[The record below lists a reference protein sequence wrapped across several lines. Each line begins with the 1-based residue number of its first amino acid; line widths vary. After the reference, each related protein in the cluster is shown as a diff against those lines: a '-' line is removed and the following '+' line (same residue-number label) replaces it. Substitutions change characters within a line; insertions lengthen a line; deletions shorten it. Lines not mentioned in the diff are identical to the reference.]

1 MRFPPIRF
9 VALLVAGAVV
19 AAACADDPDIDTI
32 LDNAGSSETV
42 EEIPDVDPPV
52 APELPDTTEGN
63 RQGIPAAAAPDPD
76 PTPLPTDG
84 DFRIG
89 TLDNGLTYLLRT
101 NATPGGSLDL
111 RLVVDAGSLQQP
123 SGLDGSAHFLE
134 HMMFNGTEAFPGN
147 ELTTQLQRLGISFG
161 ADVNAYTSYD
171 ETVFLLGAPTFD
183 PSAVEI
189 AFDVL
194 AEWASR
200 ATLAPADVA
209 AEVGVVRDEL
219 RQARES
225 VDGIVFTRFD
235 EIYTAGTPYEGHLV
249 IGEADLVEAT
259 EADTLRAFYDDWY
272 RPDNMAVVVV
282 GDLPLDDL
290 EAAVRDRFSDLTART
305 SSPPTRQTVSVP
317 LDPTPVVEVI
327 VQPDNAADYL
337 SLDIPLPVWDTG
349 TVGGE
354 RMTLI
359 ENAVALMLGSRLGEA
374 FQRGDLDVDQ
384 PPFLDTF
391 AVNRALRYFG
401 TNLQAP
407 ALDAGLEGFMAQL
420 LAAAVDGF
428 SDNDVN
434 RMREVMLGA
443 LDDELA
449 TLGSTQDFEFATALS
464 SYFLEGSSLDDAAN
478 RIRRQRSVI
487 EGFGADE
494 LTNFWRWLLGSSG
507 PIVIEVGDDPTD
519 MPTAARLREV
529 LDNARPAGAAAEVR
543 SIDTLMER
551 PDPAETTDRAR
562 RTTREGDIEE
572 WTFEN
577 GVVVTFQ
584 PTTITE
590 GSFDVWL
597 ESTGGWSALDT
608 PDLALAR
615 AAVDAVLSSGVGPH
629 DTATLERYLESRDI
643 SMNATIDEAE
653 ESITASAATSDAE
666 ALFALLNLTMT
677 EPRVDD
683 VALRSV
689 SRAAA
694 TTLEAA
700 QTDPDLRLSIALSDL
715 LTGGDDRYDLVLD
728 QREID
733 ALDASTLR
741 SIFQDR
747 FGTVDDLYVAIV
759 GDIDPD
765 TAFDLAARYLGTLPT
780 GPDDTWVDL
789 GLELP
794 TARLSEEVTLSA
806 GTANGGITRFD
817 WWLGEVDGPTEVA
830 SVVLSTIITNAIT
843 DVIREELGASYG
855 GFAGINLAR
864 AGESGLTSFI
874 QVDGDPARLD
884 EIRDAL
890 DSILIGLAITGP
902 TADEFDRAIQVIGN
916 DYGFVNDA
924 LFLTA
929 NLAITRFPD
938 QDPLQPDE
946 RFTVLD
952 RITRTDIRD
961 LAAVLYADPASV
973 EVAKVLP

>member
-1 MRFPPIRF
+1 MI
-9 VALLVAGAVV
+9 
-19 AAACADDPDIDTI
+19 
-32 LDNAGSSETV
+32 
-42 EEIPDVDPPV
+42 
-52 APELPDTTEGN
+52 
-63 RQGIPAAAAPDPD
+63 
-76 PTPLPTDG
+76 
-84 DFRIG
+84 
-89 TLDNGLTYLLRT
+89 
-101 NATPGGSLDL
+101 
-111 RLVVDAGSLQQP
+111 DAGSLQQAN
-123 SGLDGSAHFLE
+123 GLDGSAHFLE

-147 ELTTQLQRLGISFG
+147 ELTAQLQRLGISFG

-183 PSAVEI
+183 PSAVEV

-194 AEWASR
+194 GEWAAR
-200 ATLAPADVA
+200 ATLAEADVA

-219 RQARES
+219 RQGRES
-225 VDGIVFTRFD
+225 VDGIIFTRFE

-249 IGEADLVEAT
+249 IGDADLVEAT
-259 EADTLRAFYDDWY
+259 RADTLRAFYDDWY

-282 GDLPLDDL
+282 GDLPLDDM
-290 EAAVRDRFSDLTART
+290 ERAVRDRFSDLTTRT
-305 SSPPTRQTVSVP
+305 PDPPIRQAVTVP

-359 ENAVALMLGSRLGEA
+359 ENAVAVMLGSRLGEA

-391 AVNRALRYFG
+391 AVNRGLRYFG

-407 ALDAGLEGFMAQL
+407 ALDTGLDQFLAQL

-428 SDNDVN
+428 SDDDVA

-449 TLGSTQDFEFATALS
+449 TLGSTQDFEYATALS
-464 SYFLEGSSLDDAAN
+464 SYFLEGSSLDDAEN

-487 EGFGADE
+487 EGLRADE
-494 LTNFWRWLLGSSG
+494 LTNFWRWLIGSSG
-507 PIVIEVGDDPTD
+507 PIIIEVGDDPDD

-529 LDNARPAGAAAEVR
+529 LDNARPAGSGAEVP
-543 SIDTLMER
+543 SIDALMDR
-551 PDPAETTDRAR
+551 PEPAATTNR
-562 RTTREGDIEE
+562 RSRETREGTVEE

-584 PTTITE
+584 QTTITE

-597 ESTGGWSALDT
+597 ESSGGWSALDE

-615 AAVDAVLSSGVGPH
+615 AAVDAVLSSGVGPY

-643 SMNATIDEAE
+643 GIGATIDEAE
-653 ESITASAATSDAE
+653 ELITAGAATSDAE
-666 ALFALLNLTMT
+666 ALFALINLTMT

-700 QTDPDLRLSIALSDL
+700 QTDPDLRLSVVLNDL
-715 LTGGDDRYDLVLD
+715 LAGGDDRYDLLLD
-728 QREID
+728 QGDID
-733 ALDASTLR
+733 GLDASTLR
-741 SIFQDR
+741 SIFADR
-747 FGTVDDLYVAIV
+747 FATVDDLYVAIV
-759 GDIDPD
+759 GDIDAD

-780 GPDDTWVDL
+780 GPDDSWVDL
-789 GLELP
+789 GVDFP
-794 TARLSEEVTLSA
+794 TTRRRGEVTLSE

-817 WWLGEVDGPTEVA
+817 WWVGEVDGPTEVT

-843 DVIREELGASYG
+843 DIIREELGASYG
-855 GFAGINLAR
+855 GFAEISISR
-864 AGESGLTSFI
+864 AGEPGLGSFI
-874 QVDGDPARLD
+874 QVDGDPARLS
-884 EIRDAL
+884 EIEDAL
-890 DSILIGLAITGP
+890 ESILIELAVTGP
-902 TADEFDRAIQVIGN
+902 SADELNRAVQVIGN

-938 QDPLQPDE
+938 QRPLQPDQRFAVLE
-946 RFTVLD
+946 RV
-952 RITRTDIRD
+952 TRNDVRD